1 MRKQN
6 IRACQAEM
14 GKFQLRK
21 RAMLLL
27 SIALTAFLST
37 EGQTGN
43 FYFSAA
49 LRDTTLLVLFSSIF
63 SFSSFSLSFLS
74 SKPWQPPPAGCWKE
88 DTCTGGR
95 GGNIFPLPCQR
106 HQKIHFQYF
115 SNILPYNFQYSS
127 ILFPIFFHTPVNPT
141 KKSISRIH
149 FTNTTVLRVRQDNI
163 HES

>member
-6 IRACQAEM
+6 ITEM
-14 GKFQLRK
+14 GKSRLRK

-27 SIALTAFLST
+27 SNPLLLST

-49 LRDTTLLVLFSSIF
+49 LIDSTLLILFSSIF
-63 SFSSFSLSFLS
+63 SFSSPSSPSPQIPFSLSFLS
-74 SKPWQPPPAGCWKE
+74 PKPCQPPPAGCWKE

-95 GGNIFPLPCQR
+95 GGNIFPFPCQR

-115 SNILPYNFQYSS
+115 STIFPYYFQYFSN
-127 ILFPIFFHTPVNPT
+127 IFPLPCQRHQKIYFTYSFHKYN
-141 KKSISRIH
+141 S
-149 FTNTTVLRVRQDNI
+149 LACEARQY
-163 HES
+163 S